1 MKHWKLFL
9 FIGGV
14 TGLAAFLSIGLWL
27 AFRDPVIVLEGEVEA
42 TEVDVAAKIPGRIER
57 VAVRR
62 GQVVHKGDELFV
74 ISSPELEAKLDQAE
88 AARSVARAIY
98 RKTETGPREQE
109 IRATREQWKRAEAA
123 ADLAGITAER
133 MARLQASG
141 VVPRQRYDEAET
153 QARAS
158 LAAAEAA
165 RAILHLAI
173 EGAREE
179 DRSAAGAM
187 EAQAAGAVAEVEAFM
202 AETLI
207 RAPIDGEVSSLLID
221 AGELAP
227 AGFPVITLVD
237 RSDTWVVFQIREDL
251 LATVGIG
258 TELLGKVPALGGRE
272 IRMRVDYIAVMG
284 AFATWRATSAS
295 SGFDLKTFEVHARPV
310 DPIEELR
317 PGMSV
322 IVSRRGR

>member
-9 FIGGV
+9 FFGGLI
-14 TGLAAFLSIGLWL
+14 GLAAFLAVGLWL
-27 AFRDPVIVLEGEVEA
+27 AFRDPMVVLEGEVEA
-42 TEVDVAAKIPGRIER
+42 TEIDVAAKIPGRIEH

-62 GQVVHKGDELFV
+62 GQEVHRGDELFS
-74 ISSPELEAKLDQAE
+74 IASPEIDAKLDQAE
-88 AARSVARAIY
+88 AARSAAQAMY
-98 RKTETGPREQE
+98 RKAETGAREQE
-109 IRATREQWKRAEAA
+109 IRAAREQWKRAEAA
-123 ADLAGITAER
+123 ADLTGVTAER
-133 MARLQASG
+133 MARLQAAG
-141 VVPRQRYDEAET
+141 VVPRQRYDEATT

-158 LAAAEAA
+158 RAAAEAA
-165 RAILHLAI
+165 RAILDLAI
-173 EGAREE
+173 AGARDE
-179 DRSAAGAM
+179 DRDAAEAM
-187 EAQAAGAVAEVEAFM
+187 EAQAAGAVAEVEAYV

-251 LATVGIG
+251 LATVGMG
-258 TELLGKVPALGGRE
+258 TELLGKVPALGGQE

-295 SGFDLKTFEVHARPV
+295 SGFDLKTFEVQARPV
-310 DPIEELR
+310 DPVEGLR

-322 IVSRRGR
+322 IVSRTRR